1 MAITRYA
8 RAFHSSGAL
17 KPACL
22 FPSAWPRDGSVARDG
37 AVLVLLMKPLA
48 LLLLG
53 AMVAAAAPPA
63 LAQALPPPLEPAT
76 VAAPL
81 EPNPGFT
88 SDVETALDDL
98 TRLQC
103 SLLGLLLINSQ
114 PCPVQ

>member
-1 MAITRYA
+1 VL
-8 RAFHSSGAL
+8 SSQLASFSQHGA
-17 KPACL
+17 
-22 FPSAWPRDGSVARDG
+22 RDGSVARDG
-37 AVLVLLMKPLA
+37 AVLVLLMPPFA

-53 AMVAAAAPPA
+53 AMVAAAAPSA
-63 LAQALPPPLEPAT
+63 LAQPLPPPLEPAT

-103 SLLGLLLINSQ
+103 SLLGLMLINSQ
-114 PCPVQ
+114 PCPVP